1 MMITGVVETF
11 ALCLIIRLFTTSAFR
26 VQKFLFNKK
35 TSMCAGAKFDVKLE
49 EKIVTI
55 ESNLSKEEL
64 QAMLEKS
71 GKAVSYLRSK

>member
-1 MMITGVVETF
+1 
-11 ALCLIIRLFTTSAFR
+11 
-26 VQKFLFNKK
+26 
-35 TSMCAGAKFDVKLE
+35 MCAGAKFDVKLE